1 MQMDLW
7 NTTKSYKIDFDIK
20 SLKINKKVNSSKYN
34 IYYVLNYDKKY
45 ICFDDIDIRNYR
57 SVIFSYLDRKLLC
70 FSPPKSISDNIF
82 FECNSLLQDET
93 LIVSELIEGVMIN
106 LFYDKSINRW
116 EIATKN
122 SIGCNYW
129 FYGKSN
135 NHKNNDK
142 SENKTFYNMF
152 LDALRANDGQ
162 ELNDLPIL
170 EYFSKS
176 MSYTFILQHPNNK
189 IVLPIEYPTL
199 FLVAVYYIYPCEAI
213 YVSPNIYKNLSFIKD
228 IEGIINHPKQYDIR
242 NYNIG
247 SHQKL
252 KNLFL
257 IEKEMIK
264 GIVVTNINTGEHTT
278 IKNQEYEYLKLS
290 RTIAPNEQYHYF
302 CLRRIRQ
309 IENFLKYYPSMKKTF
324 NNIQNEFLNY
334 VSNIHSAYI
343 LWYVDKKYDIHD
355 KYMIHIYKI
364 HQNIF
369 LASLR
374 ESRKSQIESTRQIV
388 TYQKILE
395 YFDKIEPRELLF
407 ILSEN
412 RRLYDR

>member
-7 NTTKSYKIDFDIK
+7 NTTKSYKIDFNTK

-34 IYYVLNYDKKY
+34 IYYVLNYDKQY
-45 ICFDDIDIRNYR
+45 VCFDDIDIGNYR

-70 FSPPKSISDNIF
+70 FSPPKSISDSIF
-82 FECNSLLQDET
+82 FEYNSLLQEET
-93 LIVSELIEGVMIN
+93 IIVSELIEGVMIN

-135 NHKNNDK
+135 NEKNSDNG
-142 SENKTFYNMF
+142 ENKTFYNMF

-189 IVLPIEYPTL
+189 ILLPIEYPTL
-199 FLVAVYYIYPCEAI
+199 YLVAVYYIHPSEAI
-213 YVSPNIYKNLSFIKD
+213 YVSPIVYKNFSFIKD

-242 NYNIG
+242 KYNID
-247 SHQKL
+247 SHKKL

-264 GIVVTNINTGEHTT
+264 GVVVTNINTGEHTT

-290 RTIAPNEQYHYF
+290 KSIAPNLQYHYF
-302 CLRRIRQ
+302 CLRRIGQ
-309 IENFLKYYPSMKKTF
+309 IENYLKFCPSMKKTF
-324 NNIQNEFLNY
+324 NNIQNEYLNY
-334 VSNIHSAYI
+334 VSNVQSAYM
-343 LWYVDKKYDIHD
+343 LVYVDKKCDTHD
-355 KYMIHIYKI
+355 KYMTHIFKI
-364 HQNIF
+364 HHDIY

-374 ESRKSQIESTRQIV
+374 KSRKTQIGSI
-388 TYQKILE
+388 QKITCQTVLE
-395 YFDKIEPRELLF
+395 YFDKMEPRELLF
-407 ILSEN
+407 IISEN